1 MEKLTKKSFNNLI
14 KSLTEEILNDEEL
27 IDEITTTDNIA
38 GYDSPFAFGDTSQKS
53 KKKKKKISTNST
65 GYNMVNEELKNKDI
79 KIIKKL
85 VRDVVSN
92 IFRDLWIKRSVWKNP
107 KN

>member
-1 MEKLTKKSFNNLI
+1 MEIKTKKSFNNLI
-14 KSLTEEILNDEEL
+14 KSLTEEILDEEEL
-27 IDEITTTDNIA
+27 DEITTTDNIA
-38 GYDSPFAFGDTSQKS
+38 GYDSPMAFGDTSQSS

-65 GYNMVNEELKNKDI
+65 GYNMVHEGLDRNDI
-79 KIIKKL
+79 KAIRKI

-107 KN
+107 KS